1 MSRKEIYLQWIP
13 YTNRWRNCRWRTRG
27 RNSTIG
33 RASALPRNLIPWHP
47 CRSQIT
53 SVGSATPL
61 SLDPLH
67 GGWGNGKAEKRRHRK
82 WVSFQ
87 RVEWTVWE
95 PPYAGRLL
103 YILKDPVRLRFD
115 LPKFQELPPGTSLRA
130 TNRGW
135 RGSLG
140 VVELTNKKTQDKN
153 KLLIKHTM
161 PWRDRASSQVTSH
174 AIITRKTRNACARA
188 CVCVTHVHIAALM
201 SFVLSCKAFT

>member
-13 YTNRWRNCRWRTRG
+13 CTNRWRNHRWRTR
-27 RNSTIG
+27 RRKS
-33 RASALPRNLIPWHP
+33 ASALPRNLIHRHP

-53 SVGSATPL
+53 SIGSETPL

-67 GGWGNGKAEKRRHRK
+67 GGRGNDKVEKRRRRK

-87 RVEWTVWE
+87 RVEWTVRE
-95 PPYAGRLL
+95 PPYTGRLL
-103 YILKDPVRLRFD
+103 YILKDSIRLRFD
-115 LPKFQELPPGTSLRA
+115 LPKFQEPPPGTSLRA

-140 VVELTNKKTQDKN
+140 VVELTNNKKMFDKN

-161 PWRDRASSQVTSH
+161 SRRDRASSVTSH
-174 AIITRKTRNACARA
+174 VIITRKTRNMRA
-188 CVCVTHVHIAALM
+188 CLCVLCMYT
-201 SFVLSCKAFT
+201 

>member
-1 MSRKEIYLQWIP
+1 MSRKEIYLQWISC
-13 YTNRWRNCRWRTRG
+13 TTRWRNHRWRTRG
-27 RNSTIG
+27 RKSVSG
-33 RASALPRNLIPWHP
+33 RVSAHPRNLIRRPP

-53 SVGSATPL
+53 SVGLETPL

-67 GGWGNGKAEKRRHRK
+67 GGRRDGKVEKRQRRK

-87 RVEWTVWE
+87 RVEWTVRKH
-95 PPYAGRLL
+95 PYIGRLL

-115 LPKFQELPPGTSLRA
+115 LPKFQESPPGTSLRA

-161 PWRDRASSQVTSH
+161 PRRDRASSHVTSH
-174 AIITRKTRNACARA
+174 MIMTRKMQNACTRA
-188 CVCVTHVHIAALM
+188 CVCYACTHSSPHILC
-201 SFVLSCKAFT
+201 SLI